1 MKQLTSYI
9 RAIGYLNR
17 LFDLLNE
24 RFFDNELIRPTIT
37 IQSTPHAYGHFTLRG
52 DTWKSPTGDSFEINI
67 GAGTLSRPI
76 ELTATTLYHEMI
88 HLFCATH
95 SLKDTSN
102 NYVYHNKV
110 FKHEAESHG
119 GAVVEKDPSGR
130 YGWTITKPSEKMLNF
145 ILENGLTDILITRNE
160 RTDFSTTGG
169 NSHNDS
175 LSPSSPKKPNSSR
188 KYICPRCGNSVRATK
203 LVHIACMDCN
213 KEMICKRGALS

>member
-1 MKQLTSYI
+1 MKQLTSYV
-9 RAIGYLNR
+9 RAVGYLNK

-24 RFFDNELIRPTIT
+24 RFFDSELIRPTIT
-37 IQSTPHAYGHFTLRG
+37 IQSTPKAYGHFTLRG
-52 DTWKSPTGDSFEINI
+52 DTWKSLTGDSYEINI

-110 FKHEAESHG
+110 FKREAETHG
-119 GAVVEKDPSGR
+119 GAIVEKDPSGR
-130 YGWTITKPSEKMLNF
+130 YGWTMTKPSEAMLDF

-160 RTDFSTTGG
+160 LPNFATAGG
-169 NSHNDS
+169 NSHNS
-175 LSPSSPKKPNSSR
+175 GGLLPTSPKKPSSSR
-188 KYICPRCGNSVRATK
+188 KYICPCCGNSVRATK
-203 LVHIACMDCN
+203 AVHIACMDCDE
-213 KEMICKRGALS
+213 EMVCEY

>member
-1 MKQLTSYI
+1 MKQLTSYV
-9 RAIGYLNR
+9 RAVGYLNK

-24 RFFDNELIRPTIT
+24 RFFDSELIRPTIT
-37 IQSTPHAYGHFTLRG
+37 IQSTPRAYGHFTLRG
-52 DTWKSPTGDSFEINI
+52 DTWKSLTGDSYEINI

-110 FKHEAESHG
+110 FKREAETHG
-119 GAVVEKDPSGR
+119 GAIVEKDPSGR
-130 YGWTITKPSEKMLNF
+130 YGWTMTKPSEAMLDF

-160 RTDFSTTGG
+160 FTSFATAGG
-169 NSHNDS
+169 NSHNS
-175 LSPSSPKKPNSSR
+175 GGLLPTSPKKPSSSR
-188 KYICPRCGNSVRATK
+188 KYICPCCRNSVRATK
-203 LVHIACMDCN
+203 MVHISCMDCDE
-213 KEMICKRGALS
+213 EMVCEY